1 MAELKDEPAKL
12 QQTNVLNNVELSEKL
27 IDENGDL
34 MNENNVDRMKSSI
47 SVVQEIAQKRNL
59 PIRFMVENETGPAH
73 MKHFVIK
80 CTVGDIEVSYL
91 QSNTNLG
98 VESFIFVKFN
108 KFNLFLEYNRRLAMG
123 IQKNWLKNVPLKI
136 C

>member
-108 KFNLFLEYNRRLAMG
+108 KFNLFLEY
-123 IQKNWLKNVPLKI
+123 
-136 C
+136 